1 MVLSFLLILAALI
14 TGLDVCNIQV
24 CLTWTVQKNYL
35 DIRCRVNSLRF
46 GVEVV
51 NNRKKEQG
59 FCVHPR
65 PIPKC
70 FTSYNNTLI
79 MQNSLTNIT
88 YLRIQG
94 EIDSHVNGEW
104 ECKHGTNRD
113 SATINVT
120 VLDSGSKKIQ
130 DQRCWQSY
138 LSYTMIGFSCP
149 IFSCLCIIV
158 ICRVKCVERKRTSLK
173 LWFKRKLTSE
183 RYNIER
189 TWKSLWQ
196 KNKLNSERCK
206 RGTKYIRIFIISII
220 LALFLLPVI
229 KGAVDYNICK
239 DEELYIIVGVTIA
252 FLFPIPIVYEIIKT
266 EKDTSTSMPTQESP
280 AVQLIEGDSGD
291 TSYQDTQEQVTSLF
305 SVQT

>member
-130 DQRCWQSY
+130 
-138 LSYTMIGFSCP
+138 
-149 IFSCLCIIV
+149 
-158 ICRVKCVERKRTSLK
+158 ERKRTSLK

-196 KNKLNSERCK
+196 KKIN
-206 RGTKYIRIFIISII
+206 
-220 LALFLLPVI
+220 
-229 KGAVDYNICK
+229 
-239 DEELYIIVGVTIA
+239 
-252 FLFPIPIVYEIIKT
+252 
-266 EKDTSTSMPTQESP
+266 
-280 AVQLIEGDSGD
+280 
-291 TSYQDTQEQVTSLF
+291 
-305 SVQT
+305 